1 MEPSA
6 PQQPAAT
13 GGAAAN
19 RPGRLPDVN
28 AIGLAA
34 PFRWLG
40 GAWGDMAKAPL
51 PCLLYGAALGLFS
64 YWLVRS
70 LYESNAAFWVLAL
83 TCGFVFVAPML
94 AMGLYEAGRMLE
106 KGEKPT
112 LPRMLFVGGAVRQD
126 VAYLGL
132 ALLLIY
138 LMWGRIA
145 QLVYGLSTYRLHRT
159 VADFIAFA
167 LNTGEGHNMLISGTI
182 VGGIIAF
189 FTYCL
194 AVVSTPMLLDRNTN
208 VFAAMATSFRAVT
221 KNFIPM
227 LLWALIIVALVALSA
242 ATWFAGFVVI
252 FPLLGLASWRAYR
265 DLVAER
271 GAA

>member
-1 MEPSA
+1 
-6 PQQPAAT
+6 
-13 GGAAAN
+13 
-19 RPGRLPDVN
+19 
-28 AIGLAA
+28 
-34 PFRWLG
+34 
-40 GAWGDMAKAPL
+40 MAKAPL

>member
-1 MEPSA
+1 MEPTA
-6 PQQPAAT
+6 PSYA
-13 GGAAAN
+13 
-19 RPGRLPDVN
+19 RLPDVN
-28 AIGLAA
+28 AIGIDA
-34 PFRWLG
+34 PLRWLG
-40 GAWGDMAKAPL
+40 GAWRDMQKAL
-51 PCLLYGAALGLFS
+51 VPCLAYGAALALFS

-70 LYESNAAFWVLAL
+70 LYDSNAAFWVLAL

-94 AMGLYEAGRMLE
+94 AMGLYEAGRMIE

-112 LPRMLFVGGAVRQD
+112 LPGMAFVGAALRQD

-167 LNTGEGHNMLISGTI
+167 LHTKEGHNMLISGTI

-194 AVVSTPMLLDRNTN
+194 VVVSTPMLLDRNTN

-221 KNFIPM
+221 KNFLPM
-227 LLWALIIVALVALSA
+227 LLWALIIVGLVALAA
-242 ATWFAGFVVI
+242 ATWFAGLVVI

-265 DLVAER
+265 ELVAER
-271 GAA
+271 R

>member
-1 MEPSA
+1 MEPTA
-6 PQQPAAT
+6 PSHA
-13 GGAAAN
+13 
-19 RPGRLPDVN
+19 RLPDVN
-28 AIGLAA
+28 AVGVAA
-34 PFRWLG
+34 PFRWLA
-40 GAWGDMAKAPL
+40 GAWSDMQKALL
-51 PCLLYGAALGLFS
+51 PCLAYGAALALFS
-64 YWLVRS
+64 YWLARS
-70 LYESNAAFWVLAL
+70 LYETNAAFWVLAL

-94 AMGLYEAGRMLE
+94 AMGLYEAGRMIE
-106 KGEKPT
+106 KGERPT
-112 LPRMLFVGGAVRQD
+112 LPGMVFVGAALRQD

-167 LNTGEGHNMLISGTI
+167 LQTKEGHIMLIAGTL
-182 VGGIIAF
+182 VGAIIAF

-194 AVVSTPMLLDRNTN
+194 VVVSTPMLLDRSTS

-221 KNFIPM
+221 KNLAPM
-227 LLWALIIVALVALSA
+227 LLWALIIVALVALAA

-265 DLVAER
+265 ELVAER
-271 GAA
+271 R